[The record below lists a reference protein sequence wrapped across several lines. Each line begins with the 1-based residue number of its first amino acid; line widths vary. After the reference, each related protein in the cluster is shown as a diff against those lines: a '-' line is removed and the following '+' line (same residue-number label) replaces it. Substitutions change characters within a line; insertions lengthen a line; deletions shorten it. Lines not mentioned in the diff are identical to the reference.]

1 MSTWSARAPCRVDL
15 GGGTLDIWPL
25 GLFHP
30 GARTVNVAVD
40 IEVGVEVRRATA
52 FRVAQAGAVLE
63 ADDLESLRA
72 EPSTRLIAEVCD
84 FLGVD
89 GVDIEISSGSPRGGG
104 LGASSALTVC
114 LLAAIG
120 NAAGRAQP
128 PSAQLAAEAR
138 DLEARMMRLPT
149 GIQDH
154 APALLGNAVVVEH
167 RIGGSVSRVLPC
179 DLDGLGRHLVVA
191 YSGQSHFSAG
201 NNWAIIRRALDHDPA
216 TDSLLGLIARAAGRV
231 EDALAAGDFEALG
244 HAVAEE
250 WRHRRQ
256 LAEEVSTPK
265 IEGLLDAARDAGAW
279 GGKACG
285 AGGGGCVV
293 VLAPQAHRARVVDAL
308 ARAGGEVLDAHP
320 CREGLRTMRT

>member
-1 MSTWSARAPCRVDL
+1 MTVWAARAPCRVDL

-30 GARTVNVAVD
+30 GARTVNVAID
-40 IEVGVEVRRATA
+40 IEVAVEARLGTG
-52 FRVAQAGAVLE
+52 FRVSQAGTVFQE
-63 ADDLESLRA
+63 RDLGSLRA

-89 GVDIEISSGSPRGGG
+89 GIDLEISSGSPRGGG

-120 NAAGRAQP
+120 AAAGREQP
-128 PSAQLAAEAR
+128 SNAQLAAEAR

-154 APALLGNAVVVEH
+154 APALLGNAVVVDH
-167 RIGGSVSRVLPC
+167 CIGGSVSRVLPC
-179 DLDGLGRHLVVA
+179 DLAGLAGHLVVA

-201 NNWAIIRRALDHDPA
+201 NNWSIIRRALDHDPH
-216 TDSLLGLIARAAGRV
+216 TTRLLREIAAAASQIEV
-231 EDALAAGDFEALG
+231 TLAAGDFEALG
-244 HAVAEE
+244 HAVARE
-250 WRHRRQ
+250 WSHRRE
-256 LAEEVSTPK
+256 LADEVSTPT
-265 IEGLLDAARDAGAW
+265 IEALLDTARRTGAW

-293 VLAPQAHRARVVDAL
+293 VLAPQALRLAVADAL
-308 ARAGGEVLDAHP
+308 AGAGAEVLEARP
-320 CREGLRTMRT
+320 CREGLRISRL

>member
-1 MSTWSARAPCRVDL
+1 VTVWSARAPCRVDL

-30 GARTVNVAVD
+30 GARTVNVAID
-40 IEVGVEVRRATA
+40 IEVGVEVRRGDG
-52 FRVAQAGAVLE
+52 FRVAQAGSVVHAR
-63 ADDLESLRA
+63 DLASLRA
-72 EPSTRLIAEVCD
+72 EPSARLIAEVCD
-84 FLGVD
+84 FLGID

-104 LGASSALTVC
+104 LGASSALTIC

-120 NAAGRAQP
+120 AAAGREQP

-154 APALLGNAVVVEH
+154 APALLGSAVVVEH

-179 DLDGLGRHLVVA
+179 DLDGLAHHLVVA

-201 NNWAIIRRALDHDPA
+201 NNWSIIRRALDHDPD
-216 TDSLLGLIARAAGRV
+216 TDRLLRAIAVAAAAV
-231 EDALAAGDFEALG
+231 EAALAAGDFEALG
-244 HAVAEE
+244 HAVAQE
-250 WRHRRQ
+250 WGHRRQ
-256 LAEEVSTPK
+256 LADEVSTPT
-265 IEGLLDAARDAGAW
+265 IEALLDAARRAGAW

-293 VLAPQAHRARVVDAL
+293 VLAPKARRAEVAQAL
-308 ARAGGEVLDAHP
+308 ARAGAEVLEASP
-320 CREGLRTMRT
+320 SPEGLRTTTC